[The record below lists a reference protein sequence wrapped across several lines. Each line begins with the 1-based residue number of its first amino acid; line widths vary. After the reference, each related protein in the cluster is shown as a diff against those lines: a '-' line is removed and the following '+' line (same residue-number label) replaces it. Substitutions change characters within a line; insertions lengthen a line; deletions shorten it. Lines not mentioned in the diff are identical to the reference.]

1 MDFETESLSQQGGRN
16 YNEDASAVWLGESS
30 GCWVV
35 CDGAGGHGGG
45 DVASRIA
52 VETIAQ
58 RFTECG
64 TPDVE
69 AVAELLQDANEAVID
84 RQYEEE
90 GLRNMRSTVVML
102 AVDRTRRTAFW
113 GHVGDSRLYCIRD
126 GRILHQTRD
135 HSVVQSLVDAGYAD
149 DDAARTHPQRS
160 VLLSALGTE
169 DDFEASF
176 ASRPLNLRH
185 GDVFLLCTDGWWEF
199 VREDAMLALL
209 AEAGSPKR
217 WLDLM
222 EAELLTNARPG
233 HDNYTAVTVWV
244 DDDESRT
251 RLFRHGELAAARGA

>member
-1 MDFETESLSQQGGRN
+1 MPVDFQTASLSQPGGRG
-16 YNEDASAVWLGESS
+16 YNEDASAVWLGERA

-45 DVASRIA
+45 DVASKVA
-52 VETIAQ
+52 VAVIAQ
-58 RFTECG
+58 RCNECG
-64 TPDVE
+64 TPDIE
-69 AVAELLQDANEAVID
+69 MVAELLQDANEAVIE
-84 RQYEEE
+84 RQYESAE
-90 GLRNMRSTVVML
+90 LRNMRSTAVML
-102 AVDRTRRTAFW
+102 LVDRVRGTAFW

-126 GRILHQTRD
+126 RRILHQTRD

-149 DDAARTHPQRS
+149 TDALRTHPQRS

-176 ASRPLNLRH
+176 AAHPLTLQH

-199 VREDAMLALL
+199 VHEEEMLGLL

-222 EAELLTNARPG
+222 EAELLANARPG
-233 HDNYTAVTVWV
+233 HDNYTAVAVWV
-244 DDDESRT
+244 EDDDSRT
-251 RLFRHGELAAARGA
+251 RLITTA